1 MPDPNRP
8 TTWGPDPN
16 PNLNRPTRRELSEN
30 WHWLIF
36 LTPGLIS
43 TQGSSEGVTSGGII
57 GRRGGFREELS
68 PGGGI
73 SSYRSE
79 QCTEALFV
87 VDVDVAVNEAPWQLV
102 LLSPPCQREI
112 LNLLFV
118 CLCVCMPTVCLR
130 IDLLRNYWTDFAKIL
145 HTSGSL
151 SWTQRLVFRCRSRRG
166 SRQENWKCPVG
177 EMCQLLTERLVLLCY
192 VSAEQ
197 LYWTSAYRRHC

>member
-118 CLCVCMPTVCLR
+118 CLCVCMPTHRSPPKLLNGFCQNFTHERKFVLDTASR
-130 IDLLRNYWTDFAKIL
+130 ISVSIAPGVPTGELKM
-145 HTSGSL
+145 
-151 SWTQRLVFRCRSRRG
+151 SRG
-166 SRQENWKCPVG
+166 GDVSAF
-177 EMCQLLTERLVLLCY
+177 VLLCY